1 MLHGLV
7 AAAGAID
14 NSPPTFV
21 VTPRR
26 CGSGVG
32 GYPTFAEL
40 GLTVCGGS
48 TRGMG
53 ERVGRAPRSKRLW
66 KAMILDFSLFSTD
79 QLVNARFQFAEQER
93 LEGERRAVWV
103 RQLPG
108 RKLRSRCSF
117 YSMQRMSSR
126 LLQHGRATFLRFL

>member
-14 NSPPTFV
+14 NSPP

-40 GLTVCGGS
+40 RLTVCGGS

-53 ERVGRAPRSKRLW
+53 ERVGRAPRSERLW

-79 QLVNARFQFAEQER
+79 QLVNARCQFAEQER
-93 LEGERRAVWV
+93 LGKYRNINI
-103 RQLPG
+103 
-108 RKLRSRCSF
+108 KI
-117 YSMQRMSSR
+117 
-126 LLQHGRATFLRFL
+126 

>member
-53 ERVGRAPRSKRLW
+53 ERVGRALRSERLW
-66 KAMILDFSLFSTD
+66 KAMIWIFHF
-79 QLVNARFQFAEQER
+79 
-93 LEGERRAVWV
+93 
-103 RQLPG
+103 
-108 RKLRSRCSF
+108 
-117 YSMQRMSSR
+117 
-126 LLQHGRATFLRFL
+126 FLRISWGSPVFSSQNKKDLVKAAV

>member
-26 CGSGVG
+26 CGSSVG

-48 TRGMG
+48 STRGMG
-53 ERVGRAPRSKRLW
+53 ERVGRAPRSRRLW
-66 KAMILDFSLFSTD
+66 KAMILDFSLLLLMPIILIES
-79 QLVNARFQFAEQER
+79 A
-93 LEGERRAVWV
+93 GERPLPVAGERPFSV
-103 RQLPG
+103 RRTILSTYQNNVCID
-108 RKLRSRCSF
+108 RRVSI
-117 YSMQRMSSR
+117 
-126 LLQHGRATFLRFL
+126 

>member
-79 QLVNARFQFAEQER
+79 QLGIPRFQFAEQIT
-93 LEGERRAVWV
+93 LETVPGYRMMYTVPPRGRTGYVPRYNIVFTPHRRY
-103 RQLPG
+103 
-108 RKLRSRCSF
+108 
-117 YSMQRMSSR
+117 YSAS
-126 LLQHGRATFLRFL
+126 

>member
-26 CGSGVG
+26 CGSSVG

-53 ERVGRAPRSKRLW
+53 ERVGRAPRSRRLW
-66 KAMILDFSLFSTD
+66 KAMILDFSLSSTD
-79 QLVNARFQFAEQER
+79 QLVNARFQFAEQIT
-93 LEGERRAVWV
+93 LDQPAYH
-103 RQLPG
+103 LA
-108 RKLRSRCSF
+108 KIIIK
-117 YSMQRMSSR
+117 
-126 LLQHGRATFLRFL
+126 

>member
-79 QLVNARFQFAEQER
+79 QLGIPRFQFAEQITLDHR
-93 LEGERRAVWV
+93 LCNGPNA
-103 RQLPG
+103 
-108 RKLRSRCSF
+108 
-117 YSMQRMSSR
+117 
-126 LLQHGRATFLRFL
+126 